1 MEVVKEPINYDA
13 LIDPKLPSS
22 ETCHE
27 VIFEGLDG
35 VVIRNSCLK
44 TDGAA
49 GPSGIDAAG
58 WRRMCTSF
66 QSASADL
73 CDSLASVA
81 IRMASTY
88 VNPHGLSPL
97 LACRLIALD
106 KNPGVRPIGIG
117 ETSRRIISKAIL
129 FMVKTDILEAAGN
142 LQLCAGQEAGCEA
155 AVHAM
160 QSLYHSSNTQA
171 VLLADASNA
180 FNSLNRHVS
189 LHNLHFICPPLAVT
203 LTNVYREASSLFI
216 DGECL
221 LSEEGTT
228 QGDPLAMAMYALST
242 VPLIRKLDGLAT
254 QVWFADDAA
263 AAGFLADLL
272 VWWKQL
278 SSLGPGYGYYVNASK
293 SWLVVKEDCYDTA
306 CTLFAGTSLRITTEG
321 RPYLGAPLGSPEFKS
336 IFLQERVCQWWND
349 IIQLSNFASSQ
360 PHAAYSAMIH
370 GLSSRWTFLTRTVCD
385 LSSQLAPLEEAIRL
399 HLLPKLCLHAPNDS
413 ERAMFALPIRQGGL
427 GVFDPCKSSQDNYQF
442 STSVTSPLASAILNQ
457 LSCFDSSILQQQ
469 RALKQ
474 EALSIK
480 RQNLSQR
487 FSEFF
492 PDFVQ
497 QSPTVPKTCW

>member
-1 MEVVKEPINYDA
+1 MALKAAMVLPPLLLQRPHHRSSNHNNKQCLERCLQLWHDGDLLQLLQEGRTIQQHLQPSKACSSTDTAHIFAQLMFQGKVKAALRLLSSNSWGNFLLLSAKVGDSTVLDELKKKHPCSSPINYDA

-44 TDGAA
+44 TDGAV

-58 WRRMCTSF
+58 WWRMCISF

-73 CDSLASVA
+73 FDSLASIA
-81 IRMASTY
+81 RRMASIY
-88 VNPHGLSPL
+88 VNPHGLSSL
-97 LACRLIALD
+97 LDSRLISLD
-106 KNPGVRPIGIG
+106 QNPGIRPIGIG

-155 AVHAM
+155 AIHVM
-160 QSLYHSSNTQA
+160 ESLFHSSTTQA
-171 VLLADASNA
+171 VLLANASNV
-180 FNSLNRHVS
+180 FNSLNRNVS

-203 LTNVYREASSLFI
+203 LTNVYREASSLFT
-216 DGECL
+216 DGECQ

-242 VPLIRKLDGLAT
+242 VPLIQTFDGLAT

-263 AAGFLADLL
+263 AAGSLVDLL

-278 SSLGPGYGYYVNASK
+278 SGLGPGYGYCVNASK
-293 SWLVVKEDCYDTA
+293 SWLVVKEDYYDTA

-321 RPYLGAPLGSPEFKS
+321 RPSSRFKS
-336 IFLQERVCQWWND
+336 IFLQKKVCQ
-349 IIQLSNFASSQ
+349 
-360 PHAAYSAMIH
+360 
-370 GLSSRWTFLTRTVCD
+370 
-385 LSSQLAPLEEAIRL
+385 
-399 HLLPKLCLHAPNDS
+399 
-413 ERAMFALPIRQGGL
+413 
-427 GVFDPCKSSQDNYQF
+427 
-442 STSVTSPLASAILNQ
+442 
-457 LSCFDSSILQQQ
+457 
-469 RALKQ
+469 
-474 EALSIK
+474 
-480 RQNLSQR
+480 
-487 FSEFF
+487 
-492 PDFVQ
+492 
-497 QSPTVPKTCW
+497 